1 MATTLTVNN
10 AKVFAQ
16 TLIKNQRLLVNGQE
30 PMLTIANIVL
40 QRILGAPF
48 VWRFNRAT
56 VTISISTAGGTD
68 YTLSVPNLGRIENQ
82 WLVDSNNKIWE
93 LKGAVEMA
101 KVNAQRR
108 PLEVAPVYDDNAGNI
123 TFRFSSIADANYTA
137 FIDYQQKAPL
147 ITGPAQS
154 FGPVPDEF
162 GYVFNTG
169 FLTWASLLVND
180 ARFPIWEKWFI
191 GALLGAQDGLDEQAK
206 AIFLGDWLRSTASA
220 SRSQG
225 LVQSG
230 VSGRQM

>member
-48 VWRFNRAT
+48 IWRFNRAT

-68 YTLSVPNLGRIENQ
+68 YTVNVPLLGRIENQ
-82 WLVDSNNKIWE
+82 WLVDSNGKIWE
-93 LKGAVEMA
+93 LKGSVEMA

-108 PLEVAPVYDDNAGNI
+108 PIEVAPVYDDNAGNI
-123 TFRFSSIADANYTA
+123 TFRFSSIPDGNYTA
-137 FIDYQQKAPL
+137 FIDYQKKAPL
-147 ITGPAQS
+147 ITGPAQA

-162 GYVFNTG
+162 GYIFNTG
-169 FLTWASLLVND
+169 FLAWASLLVND
-180 ARFPIWEKWFI
+180 ARFPIWEKWFT

-206 AIFLGDWLRSTASA
+206 AIFLGEWLRATASA